1 MNHKE
6 RLIFRNQ
13 FLEKINA
20 LPSKSMNKSLTGC
33 IHYLTFHL
41 IALPMQ
47 IERNTAQSVKAI

>member
-20 LPSKSMNKSLTGC
+20 LPSKSMNKGLTGC

-41 IALPMQ
+41 MALPMQ
-47 IERNTAQSVKAI
+47 TERDTAC

>member
-20 LPSKSMNKSLTGC
+20 LPSKSMNKGLRLYSLPH
-33 IHYLTFHL
+33 IPSYS
-41 IALPMQ
+41 
-47 IERNTAQSVKAI
+47 TAYAN

>member
-20 LPSKSMNKSLTGC
+20 LLSKSMNKGLTGC
-33 IHYLTFHL
+33 IHYLTLHL
-41 IALPMQ
+41 MALPVQMQ
-47 IERNTAQSVKAI
+47 RDTAQRVKGI